1 MTATEF
7 RPALTEAERQRRAKS
22 IHSIRRSQKMEG
34 GDISPFAQ
42 GVFDQYIK
50 GDITLSDVGL
60 KLKEHYGLTP
70 Q

>member
-1 MTATEF
+1 
-7 RPALTEAERQRRAKS
+7 
-22 IHSIRRSQKMEG
+22 MEG

-60 KLKEHYGLTP
+60 KLKEHHKGTKIRGLQATLAERRA
-70 Q
+70 